1 MATAFTDS
9 TLMNTYYTAT
19 AKGLHWLM
27 ALMLFGLLALGF
39 YMSDLPLSPEKLQ
52 YYSWHK
58 WGGITVFM
66 LVWLRLA
73 WRVTHRPPAYP
84 LSMSAPQQL
93 LAHGGHLALYGLM
106 LIVPLSGWLM
116 SSAKG
121 VQTVWFGVLPL
132 PDLLSRD
139 KALGHQL
146 EDLHSALAVGL
157 MVLVGVH
164 IAAAL
169 YHYRVLKDDILQRML
184 PVKSAL

>member
-1 MATAFTDS
+1 MTTH
-9 TLMNTYYTAT
+9 YTAP
-19 AKGLHWLM
+19 AKALHWLM
-27 ALMLFGLLALGF
+27 ALLLGGLLGLGF
-39 YMSDLPLSPEKLQ
+39 YMADLPLSPEKIQLF
-52 YYSWHK
+52 SWHK
-58 WGGITVFM
+58 WAGVTLFA
-66 LVWLRLA
+66 LVWLRLF
-73 WRVTHRPPAYP
+73 WRLMRRPPAYP
-84 LSMSAPQQL
+84 DSMTPLQKAA
-93 LAHGGHLALYGLM
+93 AHGGHFALYALM
-106 LIVPLSGWLM
+106 LAIPVSGWLM

-146 EDLHSALAVGL
+146 EALHSALAVGL

-184 PVKSAL
+184 PARAGH

>member
-1 MATAFTDS
+1 
-9 TLMNTYYTAT
+9 
-19 AKGLHWLM
+19 
-27 ALMLFGLLALGF
+27 
-39 YMSDLPLSPEKLQ
+39 
-52 YYSWHK
+52 
-58 WGGITVFM
+58 
-66 LVWLRLA
+66 VWLRLF
-73 WRVTHRPPAYP
+73 WRVVHRPPAYP
-84 LSMSAPQQL
+84 ASMTRWQQAA
-93 LAHGGHLALYGLM
+93 AHSGHFALYALM
-106 LIVPLSGWLM
+106 LAIPLSGWLM

-184 PVKSAL
+184 PAKAAH